1 MGRSVRSGRRTALLC
16 GALVLL
22 GSPWLREPLIEA
34 RPETPLLSV
43 MHRALYVL
51 TWDLSPSSEGASEPL
66 YLAGNTALVIL
77 LTGVVLAP
85 RLLGRGPASPGLR
98 RLAAF
103 GTGVLLSLVAAV
115 ASWAVVTADGDE
127 SLMFF
132 GGPSDAVIVH
142 FVVDGLVFG
151 VLLGTALAA
160 VYGGTGARAAL
171 SRIRERSSTVAPSAS
186 SAPSWPD
193 VPGGGV
199 GATAPGDTTRH
210 LCAAAY
216 TDPGFTRR
224 VVDDVLRDELGAVAP
239 SPGVDLVPVVRHS
252 LAARRLHRARD
263 RRLVAIYLLIA
274 AFGPL
279 WLVFG
284 NLAFK
289 ALAKASRAPR
299 RVVRGRE
306 PVDTGAALRWLLAT
320 ITGLLLAGIL
330 FGQFLSALP
339 LSGVWSWLAGSYARG
354 VPPLLAVIGGG
365 VWAYWVMARE
375 ELDVDRRLRGSLRRE
390 NFVPESGPAPAPAES
405 WAIAAVGAV
414 AKAQSGNVTV
424 YSGFSPF
431 VGQGVRQSQW
441 SLSLPLLPERPGT
454 PLTGFDTWDVVERLR
469 SRLREAAVRHAT
481 AAPPPDGGPS
491 LAALEVEDRVFVSG
505 TRIAGDPR
513 FLPALI
519 RTPAARLPEAAVR
532 DIALDPQ
539 GAARHCLA
547 AHLPLWGGAVVPS
560 QLLHIAVVGRTL
572 HLHCDR
578 HVLTPLRPDLR
589 GVDLLPDA
597 LTSAHRAGL
606 LLSALRRSGGAL
618 FGSPR
623 AVLGDALRE
632 WGAPRRQRRERSAAK
647 TDPAFDRGAR
657 LSIREHAM
665 STEYL
670 DHFQRV
676 DAERAFA
683 ALDRHALAAVRDF
696 LDEHGVD
703 TTDFRTQTQTILNH
717 GVLQTGGV
725 SVVGNQAV
733 GQGARADAATA
744 TASAPAAAPK

>member
-1 MGRSVRSGRRTALLC
+1 M
-16 GALVLL
+16 LL
-22 GSPWLREPLIEA
+22 GSPWMRDPLNEWQ
-34 RPETPLLSV
+34 PDTPV
-43 MHRALYVL
+43 VRVVHRALYVPA
-51 TWDLSPSSEGASEPL
+51 WDLSPSSEGISEPL

-77 LTGVVLAP
+77 LAGAVLAP
-85 RLLGRGPASPGLR
+85 RLLGRAPASQGIR
-98 RLAAF
+98 WLAAF
-103 GTGVLLSLVAAV
+103 GAGMLLSLVAAV
-115 ASWAVVTADGDE
+115 ASWAVVKADGE
-127 SLMFF
+127 QSLMFF
-132 GGPSDAVIVH
+132 GSPSDAVIVN
-142 FVVDGLVFG
+142 FLVDGLVFG
-151 VLLGTALAA
+151 VLLGVALAA
-160 VYGGTGARAAL
+160 VFGGTGTRAAM
-171 SRIRERSSTVAPSAS
+171 SRIRERSSTMAPSS
-186 SAPSWPD
+186 PL
-193 VPGGGV
+193 VPGGAV
-199 GATAPGDTTRH
+199 GSTAPGDTTRH

-216 TDPGFTRR
+216 TDPEFTRR

-252 LAARRLHRARD
+252 LAARRMHRARD

-274 AFGPL
+274 VFGPL

-306 PVDTGAALRWLLAT
+306 PVDTAAAARWLIGT
-320 ITGLLLAGIL
+320 IAGLLLAGIL
-330 FGQFLSALP
+330 FGLFLAALP
-339 LSGVWSWLAGSYARG
+339 LSGVWSWLAGSYALG
-354 VPPLLAVIGGG
+354 IPPLLAVTGGG
-365 VWAYWVMARE
+365 VWAYWVMAQE
-375 ELDVDRRLRGSLRRE
+375 ELDVDRRLRDSLRRE
-390 NFVPESGPAPAPAES
+390 NFAAESGPEPGEV
-405 WAIAAVGAV
+405 WEV
-414 AKAQSGNVTV
+414 AGVRSVTKAQAGNITV

-441 SLSLPLLPERPGT
+441 ALSLPLLPERPGT
-454 PLTGFDTWDVVERLR
+454 PLTDFDTWDVVERLR
-469 SRLREAAVRHAT
+469 ARLRETAVRHAT
-481 AAPPPDGGPS
+481 TEPPVDGGPS

-505 TRIAGDPR
+505 TQITGDHR
-513 FLPALI
+513 FLPAVI
-519 RTPAARLPEAAVR
+519 KAPAARLTDTAVR
-532 DIALDPQ
+532 EIAMDPQ
-539 GAARHCLA
+539 GTPRHCLA

-589 GVDLLPDA
+589 GVDLLPGS
-597 LTSAHRAGL
+597 LTPAHRAGL

-618 FGSPR
+618 FGAPR
-623 AVLGDALRE
+623 AVLGEAFRE
-632 WGAPRRQRRERSAAK
+632 WGRPRRERRERAAAQ
-647 TDPAFDRGAR
+647 TDPGFDRGAR

-665 STEYL
+665 SAEYL

-733 GQGARADAATA
+733 GQGAQATTKTATA
-744 TASAPAAAPK
+744 TAPQ